1 MLLAL
6 FSFPGSTVGLGLIIA
21 IVLAVAILGPF
32 LYKEIRRGKADLS
45 PRLPTG
51 TSEPR
56 PGKRGDP
63 APGHIEGDIDPY
75 SPRATR

>member
-6 FSFPGSTVGLGLIIA
+6 FSLPGSTIGWGIAVA
-21 IVLAVAILGPF
+21 IVLAVAVLLPY

-51 TSEPR
+51 TAEPR
-56 PGKRGDP
+56 PGRRGNP